1 MAGPLSGTR
10 VVDASRML
18 PGAVLDRILLDLG
31 AEVVKVEDPGG
42 GDPLRHAP
50 PLDPKSGVGAAFA
63 AFCAGARSVTL
74 DLRREEDA
82 AALRRLCK
90 GADAFVESFRPGTL
104 ERWGLGAER
113 LSAGNPA
120 LVVLSLSGYRREGP
134 DRDLPGHDLNFTAA
148 SGLLSL
154 LPPGLPGVPFSDVAG
169 GVLAAAALLA
179 ALLERSRTGRGRVL
193 ELPLAEALHPFL
205 AWPLADAA
213 AGGGGLGPALLS
225 GAVPAYG
232 LYRCADGRQ
241 VALCC
246 LEPKFWE
253 ALLSL
258 LGIEGHR
265 GAALDAG
272 PAGEEARRAVAA
284 ALLARPSTW
293 WLERAR
299 LEGLPLSPVRDLEE
313 VRALRRL
320 STAEEGP
327 PPLLSCFGS
336 APGVVPRLGEH
347 NEALLGKRG

>member
-1 MAGPLSGTR
+1 MAGPLSGIR

-18 PGAVLDRILLDLG
+18 PGAVLDRLLLDLG
-31 AEVVKVEDPGG
+31 AEVVKVEDPAG

-50 PLDPKSGVGAAFA
+50 PLDEKSGVGAAFA
-63 AFCAGARSVTL
+63 AFCAGVRSVAL
-74 DLRREEDA
+74 DLRSEEDA
-82 AALRRLCK
+82 AALRRLAR
-90 GADAFVESFRPGTL
+90 GADAFVESFRPGTA
-104 ERWGLGAER
+104 ESWGIGYAR
-113 LSAGNPA
+113 LSAGNPG
-120 LVVLSLSGYRREGP
+120 LVYLSLSGYGRGGP

-169 GVLAAAALLA
+169 GMLAATALLA
-179 ALLERSRTGRGRVL
+179 ALLERGRTGRGRFL
-193 ELPLAEALHPFL
+193 EQPLEEALNPFL
-205 AWPLADAA
+205 AWPLAEAR
-213 AGGGGLGPALLS
+213 AGGGGLGGALLS

-232 LYRCADGRQ
+232 LYGCSDGRR

-246 LEPKFWE
+246 LEPKFWDG
-253 ALLSL
+253 LLRL

-272 PAGEEARRAVAA
+272 PAGQEARKAVAE

-299 LEGLPLSPVRDLEE
+299 LEGLPLSPVRDLTE

-320 STAEEGP
+320 STGEETP
-327 PPLLSCFGS
+327 PPLLSAFGS
-336 APGVVPRLGEH
+336 ARGSVPRLGEH
-347 NEALLGKRG
+347 TEALLGKRG

>member
-1 MAGPLSGTR
+1 MAGPLKGTR

-31 AEVVKVEDPGG
+31 AEVIKVEDPEG

-50 PLDPKSGVGAAFA
+50 PLDKGSGMGAAFA
-63 AFCAGARSVTL
+63 AFCAGVRSVAL
-74 DLRREEDA
+74 DLRSEEDA

-90 GADAFVESFRPGTL
+90 GADVFVQSFRPGTL
-104 ERWGLGAER
+104 ERWGLGHDR
-113 LSAGNPA
+113 LSAGNPG
-120 LVVLSLSGYRREGP
+120 LIHLSLSGYGREGP

-154 LPPGLPGVPFSDVAG
+154 LPEGLPGVPFSDVAG
-169 GVLAAAALLA
+169 GVLAATALLA
-179 ALLERSRTGRGRVL
+179 ALLERSRTGRGRFL
-193 ELPLAEALHPFL
+193 EQPLAEALNPFL
-205 AWPLADAA
+205 AWPLAEAA
-213 AGGGGLGPALLS
+213 AGGGGLGRTLLS

-232 LYRCADGRQ
+232 LYPCADGRK

-246 LEPKFWE
+246 LEPKFWDG
-253 ALLSL
+253 LLCL

-272 PAGEEARRAVAA
+272 PAGEEARKAVAA
-284 ALLARPSTW
+284 ALLGRPSTW

-299 LEGLPLSPVRDLEE
+299 LEGIPLSPVRDVEE

-320 STAEEGP
+320 STGEEGP
-327 PPLLSCFGS
+327 PPLLVGFG
-336 APGVVPRLGEH
+336 AARGVVPRLGEH
-347 NEALLGKRG
+347 TEALLGKRR